1 MNTPDPTHI
10 ITGSDPTITS
20 PAPTTLAG
28 HPAQF
33 LVGAVSRHQFPPDD
47 LPEVAFAGRS
57 NVGKSS
63 LLNRLLNRRNLAR
76 VSRTPGRTREI
87 NFFAIREQVRF
98 VDLPGYG
105 YAAVGRDQRLVW
117 DRVAESYFKERR
129 CLRGVILLID
139 LRRGLLESDLE
150 LIAYLETRGIGFLPV
165 ATKIDKLNANPRRQ
179 SLLTLEK
186 SLKEQTKL
194 AMAPPLAVSSLDGT
208 GIPTL
213 WEQLERIL
221 AAA

>member
-1 MNTPDPTHI
+1 MNEPDATPSTAAP
-10 ITGSDPTITS
+10 TS
-20 PAPTTLAG
+20 PPGSLAG
-28 HPAQF
+28 HPALF

-47 LPEVAFAGRS
+47 LPEIAFAGRS

-87 NFFAIREQVRF
+87 NFFSIRDQARF

-105 YAAVGRDQRLVW
+105 FAAVGRQQRLVW
-117 DRVAESYFKERR
+117 DRIAESYFNERR

-139 LRRGLLESDLE
+139 LRRGLLDSDLE

-179 SLLTLEK
+179 ALLVLEK
-186 SLKEQTKL
+186 ELKQQTKL
-194 AMAPPLAVSSLDGT
+194 AMSPPLAVSSLDSS

-213 WEQLERIL
+213 WEQLEKIL
-221 AAA
+221 STG